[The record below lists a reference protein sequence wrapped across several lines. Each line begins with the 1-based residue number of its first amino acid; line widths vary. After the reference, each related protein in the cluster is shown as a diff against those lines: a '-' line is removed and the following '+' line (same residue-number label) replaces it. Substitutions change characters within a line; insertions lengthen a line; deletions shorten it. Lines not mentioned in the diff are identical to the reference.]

1 VLSSKGHAQRKL
13 HLPRRI
19 HRRCHFPEIRVARRN
34 CFHRG
39 CRCAA
44 ARKAGLAQKV
54 SPPWMRHCM
63 PIHFVQAPLG
73 DVSVSITGRYLH
85 ARLRESSSLYLP
97 D

>member
-1 VLSSKGHAQRKL
+1 
-13 HLPRRI
+13 
-19 HRRCHFPEIRVARRN
+19 
-34 CFHRG
+34 
-39 CRCAA
+39 
-44 ARKAGLAQKV
+44 
-54 SPPWMRHCM
+54 MRHCM